1 MTAHSTFFSG
11 SNQRGFSLVELMVAI
26 TLGFIVVAAVGYL
39 YLGSR
44 QSFRNTDNMARMQE
58 SARYALDMMARDV
71 RMAGSLGCTSLI
83 EAAPTIA
90 APIPATLVPPPIN
103 ANALVG
109 GDTGTN
115 PPGVPAAT
123 VPRVAGDALSIWG
136 AQGSS
141 VTLATI
147 TAGAN
152 PYTYKANDILAV
164 VTCRP
169 PADAPPTAILRAAPA
184 SLATLPGAPADEVMK
199 FDRFAYYIGTNP
211 AGIRALYRNSV
222 NEGVAELVQG
232 VEDMQILYGVD
243 TSVVPD
249 RVADVHQTAGAVAD
263 WTRVVSARI
272 SLLMASPDNNLTAET
287 QTYRIDTNDDGTP
300 DAVVAAD
307 RRIYQTFSTT
317 VGIRNRLQ

>member
-1 MTAHSTFFSG
+1 
-11 SNQRGFSLVELMVAI
+11 MVAI

-44 QSFRNTDNMARMQE
+44 QSFRNTENMSRVQE
-58 SARYALDMMARDV
+58 SARYALDTMARDV

-83 EAAPTIA
+83 ESAPTIA
-90 APIPATLVPPPIN
+90 APVPATLAPPPTDAI
-103 ANALVG
+103 AVVG
-109 GDTGTN
+109 GDVGTN

-123 VPRVAGDALSIWG
+123 VPRVAGDAISVWG

-141 VTLATI
+141 ATLATI
-147 TAGAN
+147 TAGGN
-152 PYTYKANDILAV
+152 PYAYKTNDILAV

-169 PADAPPTAILRAAPA
+169 PSDVAPTAILRAAPA
-184 SLATLPGAPADEVMK
+184 ALATLPGAPADEVME

-211 AGIRALYRNSV
+211 AGVRALYRNSV
-222 NEGVAELVQG
+222 NDGAAELVEG
-232 VEDMQILYGVD
+232 VEDMQIMYGVD
-243 TSVVPD
+243 TTATPD
-249 RVADVHQTAGAVAD
+249 RVADVYQTAGAVAD

-272 SLLMASPDNNLTAET
+272 SLLMASPANNLTAAP
-287 QTYRIDTNDDGTP
+287 QTYRIDTDDDGTP
-300 DAVVAAD
+300 NAVVAAD

>member
-1 MTAHSTFFSG
+1 MTAHSTFSG

-44 QSFRNTDNMARMQE
+44 QSFRNTENMARMQE
-58 SARYALDMMARDV
+58 SARYALDTMARDI

-83 EAAPTIA
+83 EGAPNFV
-90 APIPATLVPPPIN
+90 APAPALTN
-103 ANALVG
+103 ANAVVG
-109 GDTGTN
+109 GDVGTN

-123 VPRVAGDALSIWG
+123 VPRVAGDAISVWG
-136 AQGSS
+136 AQTSS
-141 VTLATI
+141 VTLASL

-152 PYTYKANDILAV
+152 PYAYKAGDILAV

-169 PADAPPTAILRAAPA
+169 AADAPPVGTLRSAPA
-184 SLATLPGAPADEVMK
+184 NLTALPGAPADEVMK
-199 FDRFAYYIGTNP
+199 FDRFAYYIGSNP

-222 NEGVAELVQG
+222 NDGAAELVEG
-232 VEDMQILYGVD
+232 VENMQIVYGVD
-243 TSVVPD
+243 TNND
-249 RVADVHQTAGAVAD
+249 RAADLYQSASTVANWQQ
-263 WTRVVSARI
+263 VVSVRI
-272 SLLMASPDNNLTAET
+272 SLLMASPDNNLTAAP
-287 QTYRIDTNDDGTP
+287 QTYRIDTDDDGTP
-300 DAVVAAD
+300 NVVVSGD

>member
-1 MTAHSTFFSG
+1 MITHKTFPG
-11 SNQRGFSLVELMVAI
+11 SNQRGFSLVELMVAV

-44 QSFRNTDNMARMQE
+44 QSFRNTENMSRMQE
-58 SARYALDMMARDV
+58 SARYALDTMARDV
-71 RMAGSLGCTSLI
+71 RMAGSLGCTSLV
-83 EAAPTIA
+83 EAAPTLG
-90 APIPATLVPPPIN
+90 APIPAALVPAPTNVN
-103 ANALVG
+103 AVVG
-109 GDTGTN
+109 GDVGTN

-141 VTLATI
+141 VTLASI

-152 PYTYKANDILAV
+152 PYAYKTNDILAV

-169 PADAPPTAILRAAPA
+169 AADAPPVATLRAAPA
-184 SLATLPGAPADEVMK
+184 GLATLPGAPADEVME

-222 NEGVAELVQG
+222 NDGVAELVEG

-243 TSVVPD
+243 TTAVPD
-249 RVADVHQTAGAVAD
+249 RIADVYQTAGAVAD

-272 SLLMASPDNNLTAET
+272 SLLMASPGNNLTTTA
-287 QTYRIDTNDDGTP
+287 QTYRIDTDDDGTP
-300 DAVVAAD
+300 NAVVAAD

>member
-1 MTAHSTFFSG
+1 MSVRSRCPGSG
-11 SNQRGFSLVELMVAI
+11 QRGFSLVELMVAI
-26 TLGFIVVAAVGYL
+26 TLGFVVVAAVGYL

-44 QSFRNTDNMARMQE
+44 QSFRNTENMARMQE
-58 SARYALDMMARDV
+58 SARYALDIMARDL
-71 RMAGSLGCTSLI
+71 RMAGSFGCTSLV

-90 APIPATLVPPPIN
+90 APVPASLVPSPTN
-103 ANALVG
+103 AIAVVG
-109 GDTGTN
+109 GDAGTN

-123 VPRVAGDALSIWG
+123 VPRVAGDAISVWG

-141 VTLATI
+141 VTLASI

-152 PYTYKANDILAV
+152 PYAYKANDILAV

-169 PADAPPTAILRAAPA
+169 AADVAPSAILHTAPA
-184 SLATLPGAPADEVMK
+184 ALAALPGAPADEVME
-199 FDRFAYYIGTNP
+199 FDRFAYYIGINP
-211 AGIRALYRNSV
+211 AGVRALYRNSV
-222 NEGVAELVQG
+222 NDGVAELVEG
-232 VEDMQILYGVD
+232 VEDMQIMYGVD
-243 TSVVPD
+243 TTATPD
-249 RVADVHQTAGAVAD
+249 RIADVYQTAGAVAD

-272 SLLMASPDNNLTAET
+272 SLLMASPDDNLNTAP
-287 QTYRIDTNDDGTP
+287 QTYRIDTDDDGTP

>member
-1 MTAHSTFFSG
+1 
-11 SNQRGFSLVELMVAI
+11 MVAI

-44 QSFRNTDNMARMQE
+44 QSFRNTENMSRMQE
-58 SARYALDMMARDV
+58 SARYALDTMARDV
-71 RMAGSLGCTSLI
+71 RMAGSLGCTSLV
-83 EAAPTIA
+83 EAAPTLG
-90 APIPATLVPPPIN
+90 APIPASLVPPPTN
-103 ANALVG
+103 ANAVVG

-123 VPRVAGDALSIWG
+123 IPRVAGDALSIWG

-141 VTLATI
+141 VTLASI

-152 PYTYKANDILAV
+152 PYAYKTGDILAV

-169 PADAPPTAILRAAPA
+169 AADAPPVATLRAAPA
-184 SLATLPGAPADEVMK
+184 ALTALPGAPADEVME

-211 AGIRALYRNSV
+211 AGIRALYRNSI
-222 NEGVAELVQG
+222 NDGVAELVEG
-232 VEDMQILYGVD
+232 VEDMQIMYGVD
-243 TSVVPD
+243 TTTPVPD
-249 RVADVHQTAGAVAD
+249 RVADVYQTASAVAD

-272 SLLMASPDNNLTAET
+272 SLLMASPDDNLTAAP
-287 QTYRIDTNDDGTP
+287 QSYAYFNDDGTP
-300 DAVVAAD
+300 TPPGPAAD

>member
-1 MTAHSTFFSG
+1 MITHKTFPG
-11 SNQRGFSLVELMVAI
+11 SNQHGFSLVELMVAV

-44 QSFRNTDNMARMQE
+44 QSFRNTENMSRMQE
-58 SARYALDMMARDV
+58 SARYALDTMARDV
-71 RMAGSLGCTSLI
+71 RMAGSLGCTSLV
-83 EAAPTIA
+83 EAAPTLG
-90 APIPATLVPPPIN
+90 APIPAALVPAPTNVN
-103 ANALVG
+103 AVVG
-109 GDTGTN
+109 GDVGTN

-141 VTLATI
+141 VTLASI
-147 TAGAN
+147 TAGTN
-152 PYTYKANDILAV
+152 PYAYKTNDILAV

-169 PADAPPTAILRAAPA
+169 AADAPPVATLRAAPA
-184 SLATLPGAPADEVMK
+184 GLATLPGAPADEVME

-222 NEGVAELVQG
+222 NDGVAELVEG

-243 TSVVPD
+243 TTAVPD
-249 RVADVHQTAGAVAD
+249 RIADVYQTAGAVAD

-272 SLLMASPDNNLTAET
+272 SLLMASPGNNLTAT
-287 QTYRIDTNDDGTP
+287 AQTYRIDTDDDGTP
-300 DAVVAAD
+300 NAVVAAD

>member
-1 MTAHSTFFSG
+1 MNARSTRPG
-11 SNQRGFSLVELMVAI
+11 YRQRGFSLVELMVAI

-44 QSFRNTDNMARMQE
+44 QSFRNTENMSRMQE
-58 SARYALDMMARDV
+58 SARYALDTMARDV
-71 RMAGSLGCTSLI
+71 RMAGSLGCTSLV
-83 EAAPTIA
+83 EGAPTIGS
-90 APIPATLVPPPIN
+90 PIPASLVPAPTNTI
-103 ANALVG
+103 AVEGRDA
-109 GDTGTN
+109 GTD

-123 VPRVAGDALSIWG
+123 VPRVAGDALSVWG

-147 TAGAN
+147 TAGGN
-152 PYTYKANDILAV
+152 PHAYKVNDILAV

-169 PADAPPTAILRAAPA
+169 AADAPPVGVLRAAPA
-184 SLATLPGAPADEVMK
+184 NLTTLPGAPADEVMK
-199 FDRFAYYIGTNP
+199 FDRFAYYIGTKP
-211 AGIRALYRNSV
+211 AGIRALYRNSI
-222 NEGVAELVQG
+222 NDGVAELVEG
-232 VEDMQILYGVD
+232 VEDMQIMYGVD

-249 RVADVHQTAGAVAD
+249 RIADVYQTASAVVD

-272 SLLMASPDNNLTAET
+272 SLLMASPDDNLMAAP
-287 QTYRIDTNDDGTP
+287 QSYAYFADDGTP
-300 DAVVAAD
+300 IPPAPAAD

>member
-1 MTAHSTFFSG
+1 MSVRSTCPG
-11 SNQRGFSLVELMVAI
+11 YDQRGFSLVELMVAV

-39 YLGSR
+39 YIGSR
-44 QSFRNTDNMARMQE
+44 QSFRNTENMSRMQE
-58 SARYALDMMARDV
+58 SARYALDTMARDI

-83 EAAPTIA
+83 EGAPNFV
-90 APIPATLVPPPIN
+90 APAPALTN
-103 ANALVG
+103 ANAVVG
-109 GDTGTN
+109 GDAGAN

-123 VPRVAGDALSIWG
+123 VPRVAGDALSVWG

-141 VTLATI
+141 VMLASL

-152 PYTYKANDILAV
+152 PYAFKAGDILAV

-169 PADAPPTAILRAAPA
+169 AADAPPVGTLRSAPA
-184 SLATLPGAPADEVMK
+184 DLTTLPGAPADEVME
-199 FDRFAYYIGTNP
+199 FDRFAYYIGSNP

-222 NEGVAELVQG
+222 NDGVAELVEG
-232 VEDMQILYGVD
+232 VEDMQIMYGVD
-243 TSVVPD
+243 TTAVPD
-249 RVADVHQTAGAVAD
+249 RVADVYQTAGAVAD

-272 SLLMASPDNNLTAET
+272 SLLMASPDNNLTAEA
-287 QTYRIDTNDDGTP
+287 QTYRFDTDDDGTP
-300 DAVVAAD
+300 DDVVAGD